1 MTTSTTPVNIALP
14 INFNISLFTKQALP
28 SPFEVKKGKWSP
40 EEDELL
46 SSLVK
51 TYNYKNWKLIS
62 QHIRGR
68 TAIQC
73 LHRWTKILQP
83 GLVKGPWT
91 AQEDAKLYEWVKVNG
106 PTKWTLCSET
116 IPGRSGKQC
125 REHWNNS
132 LNPEVKKGMWNTEED
147 FLIMHFYK
155 KYNGSWKKIS
165 PLFDKRTE
173 NSIKNRFFSQLR
185 KIASW
190 HIQSKEKK
198 FSSKIKL
205 DTLLHYLDEAKQEA
219 QDKFISEFKFNES
232 DLNAYLDK
240 MEKKLYEYEQ
250 TQSALMNVHNSNS
263 NNNNNS
269 KASNTNSKDKKE
281 CNVQQQQQ
289 HVLQHNSNNDEL
301 VLQEDKTKYDSYD
314 LEMLEK
320 ELYAQ
325 CDNNQD
331 IFNFDNEILFQN
343 KIDSLINNAFNENV
357 EIIQDG
363 DKELECFMCGNG
375 FAFGDFGCGECT
387 TCGNNKNDKN
397 DNKQNINDEYM
408 NLLNKLIELQKKV
421 QDTKKELKK
430 LEMSKN
436 NNSNEYIHNTNI
448 SG

>member
-1 MTTSTTPVNIALP
+1 
-14 INFNISLFTKQALP
+14 
-28 SPFEVKKGKWSP
+28 
-40 EEDELL
+40 
-46 SSLVK
+46 
-51 TYNYKNWKLIS
+51 
-62 QHIRGR
+62 
-68 TAIQC
+68 
-73 LHRWTKILQP
+73 
-83 GLVKGPWT
+83 
-91 AQEDAKLYEWVKVNG
+91 
-106 PTKWTLCSET
+106 
-116 IPGRSGKQC
+116 
-125 REHWNNS
+125 
-132 LNPEVKKGMWNTEED
+132 
-147 FLIMHFYK
+147 
-155 KYNGSWKKIS
+155 
-165 PLFDKRTE
+165 
-173 NSIKNRFFSQLR
+173 
-185 KIASW
+185 
-190 HIQSKEKK
+190 
-198 FSSKIKL
+198 
-205 DTLLHYLDEAKQEA
+205 
-219 QDKFISEFKFNES
+219 
-232 DLNAYLDK
+232 

-250 TQSALMNVHNSNS
+250 TQSALMNVHNSN

-436 NNSNEYIHNTNI
+436 NNST
-448 SG
+448 

>member
-14 INFNISLFTKQALP
+14 INFNISLFTKQVLP